1 MHKFHRWYL
10 QMSKEGDPMHMFGV
24 KYHDHE
30 FFAREDDF
38 RMNFEDVHVIYH
50 RDALDI
56 SIFTI

>member
-1 MHKFHRWYL
+1 
-10 QMSKEGDPMHMFGV
+10 MSKEGDPMHMFGV